1 MKKSYVIAL
10 FLVITGMGCH
20 SPNNQ
25 KQSNQQN
32 TIRVTTAIAKK
43 LQYHPVKTFNGTS
56 LAYKEAN
63 LGTTLP
69 GKVEKIHYEKGSYV
83 QAGALL
89 VELSAELYTQALAK
103 KRTLKKDLQRLTR
116 LKEKGSITQQ
126 KYDHVKAEHEAA
138 KAKAQM
144 MKENCRVR
152 APFSGIVVD
161 HLVQEGE
168 NYLFAPGLKPGY
180 SHTSGIV
187 QLMQLNSI
195 KIQFDVHETDLRQI
209 TPGLKARVTL
219 DAFPDTTYYGKITHI
234 APILSTT
241 THSAKVEVTVKNPR
255 RLIKPGMYAKIA
267 IIMPLQTDV
276 FIPMNATFRQKGTG
290 KHYVFVIKDNHKA
303 IKKPVSRLYTK
314 DRQIAVKGIADGE
327 KIVVYGKN
335 KLQSGDQVTFSHQET
350 KR

>member
-1 MKKSYVIAL
+1 MKKSHFIIL

-20 SPNNQ
+20 SPNGQ

-32 TIRVTTAIAKK
+32 TVRVTTAIAEK
-43 LQYHPVKTFNGTS
+43 LQYHPEKTFNGTS
-56 LAYKEAN
+56 LAYREAN

-69 GKVEKIHYEKGSYV
+69 GKVEKIHYGKGSYV
-83 QAGALL
+83 EKGALL

-103 KRTLKKDLQRLTR
+103 KRALKKDFQRISR
-116 LKEKGSITQQ
+116 LKEKGSITPQ
-126 KYDHVKAEHEAA
+126 KYDHVKAEYEAA

-187 QLMQLNSI
+187 QLMQLKRI

-209 TPGLKARVTL
+209 ATGLKARVTF
-219 DAFPDTTYYGKITHI
+219 DAFPDTTYHGKITHI
-234 APILSTT
+234 APMLSTK
-241 THSAKVEVTVKNPR
+241 THSAKAEVTVKNPR
-255 RLIKPGMYAKIA
+255 RLIKPGMYAKTA
-267 IIMPLQTDV
+267 IILPLQTDV
-276 FIPMNATFRQKGTG
+276 FIPMNAVFRQKGTG
-290 KHYVFVIKDNHKA
+290 KQYVFVIKDNHKA
-303 IKKPVSRLYTK
+303 IKKPVNKLYTK
-314 DRQIAVKGIADGE
+314 DQQIAVKGIADGE

-335 KLQSGDQVTFSHQET
+335 KLESGDQVTFSRQ
-350 KR
+350 